1 MHRRVVQPSFYAVCA
16 CEEVRRVSGRASASP
31 FCSVRIQ
38 YSGPP
43 GSLQALVSSVESR
56 GNLVVD
62 SHVQNEGNGWAGSG
76 GHPWHL
82 DGDTESIL
90 FLTNESDKPARIG
103 FKVSANSVTYYL
115 TSLRLNPHET
125 RALDLRDAQ
134 QPDLNKNTIPGGAA
148 DGSVIWGGW
157 RIRHDGFCRDV
168 CDPKRMYCSDV

>member
-1 MHRRVVQPSFYAVCA
+1 
-16 CEEVRRVSGRASASP
+16 
-31 FCSVRIQ
+31 VRIQ

-134 QPDLNKNTIPGGAA
+134 QPDLNKNTIPAA
-148 DGSVIWGGW
+148 ATDGSVIWLRGDNMPVMGRLMLIHRQQGMASNYDCDLCSCPYDYIPNSNYMSPGSLYLAVPGG
-157 RIRHDGFCRDV
+157 HL
-168 CDPKRMYCSDV
+168 